1 MEYSSTQ
8 LKILEVGKKEFLK
21 HGFKDASLR
30 GIVKEA
36 GFTQGA
42 FYGYYK
48 DKASLFDAIV
58 SSVYKEL
65 ITQFTQAQEEHFAL
79 IPKEETKATMDLSVN
94 YLKYFVNYMYDN
106 YDAFKLIICCSE
118 GTRYETFTHDLV
130 EMDAKR
136 GYEYLTILKEA
147 GKLEGVLSYELYHM
161 ITSAYFT
168 AIFEMVVHDMPR
180 EKSMDY
186 VEGIEKFFTS
196 GWNGVLT
203 YL

>member
-1 MEYSSTQ
+1 MEHSSTQ
-8 LKILEVGKKEFLK
+8 LKILEIGKKEFLI

-48 DKASLFDAIV
+48 DKAALFDAIV
-58 SSVYKEL
+58 APVCDEL
-65 ITQFTQAQEEHFAL
+65 LAKFMQAQEEHFNL
-79 IPKEETKATMDLSVN
+79 IPKEETRATMELSVN
-94 YLKYFVNYMYDN
+94 YLKYFVDYMYDH
-106 YDAFKLIICCSE
+106 YEVFKLIICCSE

-130 EMDAKR
+130 ERDAKR
-136 GYEYLTILKEA
+136 GYEYLSLLKES
-147 GKLEGVLSYELYHM
+147 GKLKGEFSYELYHM

-168 AIFEMVVHDMPR
+168 AVFEMVVHDMPR
-180 EKSMDY
+180 EQSMNY
-186 VEGIEKFFTS
+186 VEGIAKFFTN